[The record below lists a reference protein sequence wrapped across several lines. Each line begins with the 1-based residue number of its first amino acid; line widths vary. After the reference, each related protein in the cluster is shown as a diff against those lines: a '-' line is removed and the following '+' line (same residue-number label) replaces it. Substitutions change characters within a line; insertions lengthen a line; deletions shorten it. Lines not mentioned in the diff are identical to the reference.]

1 MRCSILLL
9 SLIIF
14 LLCFAG
20 CSSSS
25 KNPAQPES
33 PMLPQAGVSDDG
45 TALLYQGTFEIDLE
59 TQTITQYENREASTI
74 YDITGFLPD
83 KCPGGCFRFAIVG
96 VVGNVLEIELT
107 LENPLAIQAYD
118 ARVQYLDLFGKTVLN
133 SDSYTDFLGTPITK
147 VYPFTAFVKENP
159 DRAFPVG
166 PGGIDTE
173 TMYLD
178 FPPGAPSAVNYAVT
192 AHLPGNTPEPYEI
205 SEMAQAGTLTA
216 TGGSAIISCLVDDH
230 QDNISGVYLDAT
242 PFTGAPVSFVFN
254 DPLWEVEIS
263 NTAGASE
270 GSYYQLIMALSPNG
284 QNVSTYNYVEITV
297 DDSVQW
303 KNIRLRTDSA
313 AKDLAVNPDGSLLIL
328 YDDAQVWKY
337 NEGDYFGHAAAD
349 YLFTAEVKQWSELTP
364 PPSPVLANAFIDVS
378 DSGDI
383 MASNADGS
391 ICEYP
396 VGYYPTQ
403 SYDSLGNF
411 HGESGAHCTG
421 GPIIDVFCFKS
432 GSGGYN
438 LDHVML
444 APGNS
449 GDQSNMY
456 RQSHYGW
463 GWIQQYGQ
471 ECHGSGY
478 DKIRNIDV
486 AGVESASVNEFWAL
500 EDSPDYYGAL
510 FIQDDFF
517 YYHYADAYFGTGSQT
532 EDDSCWYNA
541 IDLTADEDGNLYV
554 LDQLIDNSGRVK
566 GFTGDVSGGT
576 SLGHFDVP
584 SQINSTPLRIES
596 SDVSGVNG
604 NLVFIL
610 HGDFA
615 TDGCFLS
622 VFLPADIP
630 WS

>member
-1 MRCSILLL
+1 MRHAFF

-14 LLCFAG
+14 LLLVFAG

-25 KNPAQPES
+25 NNPTQPAG
-33 PMLPQAGVSDDG
+33 PALPEANSSFDG
-45 TALLYQGTFEIDLE
+45 TALCYQGTFEIDLE
-59 TQTITQYENREASTI
+59 SQTITQHENREASTV

-96 VVGNVLEIELT
+96 VVGTVLEIELT
-107 LENPLAIQAYD
+107 LENPLAIQVYD
-118 ARVQYLDLFGKTVLN
+118 ARVEYKNLFGKTVLN
-133 SDSYTDFLGTPITK
+133 PDSYTDFLGTPITGIH
-147 VYPFTAFVKENP
+147 PFTAFAKENP
-159 DRAFPVG
+159 NRAFPVG
-166 PGGIDTE
+166 PSGIDSE
-173 TMYLD
+173 TLFLD
-178 FPPGAPSAVNYAVT
+178 FPPGAPSAVNYAITV
-192 AHLPGNTPEPYEI
+192 HVPGQTPEPYEI
-205 SEMAQAGTLTA
+205 SEMAQTGTLTV
-216 TGGSAIISCLVDDH
+216 TGGSATISCKVDDH
-230 QDNISGVYLDAT
+230 QGNISGVYMDAR
-242 PFTGAPVSFVFN
+242 PFTGSPVQLLFN
-254 DPLWEVEIS
+254 DPKWEVEIS
-263 NTAGASE
+263 NTVGAPE
-270 GSYYQLIMALSPNG
+270 GIYNQLIMALSPNP
-284 QNVSTYNYVEITV
+284 QNISTYNYVEVTV
-297 DDSVQW
+297 DSDVQW
-303 KNIRLRTDSA
+303 KNIPLRTDSA

-337 NEGDYFGHAAAD
+337 YEGDYFSHADAD
-349 YLFTAEVKQWSELTP
+349 YLFTAEVKQWSQLTL

-378 DSGDI
+378 DAGNI

-403 SYDSLGNF
+403 SYDSSGNQLGE
-411 HGESGAHCTG
+411 GGAHCTG
-421 GPIIDVFCFKS
+421 GPIIDVFCYKS

-456 RQSHYGW
+456 RQSHNGW

-471 ECHGSGY
+471 DCHGSGY

-486 AGVESASVNEFWAL
+486 AGVEAASVNEFWAL

-541 IDLTADEDGNLYV
+541 MDLTVDENGNLYV
-554 LDQLIDNSGRVK
+554 LDQLSDTSGRVK

-584 SQINSTPLRIES
+584 SQINSTPIRMES

-630 WS
+630 W